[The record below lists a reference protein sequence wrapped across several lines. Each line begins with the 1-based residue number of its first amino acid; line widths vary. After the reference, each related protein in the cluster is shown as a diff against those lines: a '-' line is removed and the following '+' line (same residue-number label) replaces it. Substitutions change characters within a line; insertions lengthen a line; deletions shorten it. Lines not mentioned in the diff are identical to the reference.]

1 MTRVAI
7 AGAGGRMGKAL
18 VAAVSRTERLSLG
31 AAFGRHDNIDAALA
45 ASDVLVDFTVPSTV
59 EKHARACIE
68 GNKPWVIGTT
78 GFHDLHRQMIDAAAK
93 RVAVVQSY
101 NMSLGVNL
109 LAGMVRRA
117 AALLGDTF
125 DAEVLET
132 HHKYKLDAPSGT
144 AYMLARAVADGRG
157 VDAASHIDID
167 RSGARTPGRI
177 GMASLRGGAVVG
189 EHTVF
194 FIGESERLEFK
205 HVADDRNVFA
215 DGALY
220 AARRIMHLPPGL
232 YDMVEVLGLQ

>member
-1 MTRVAI
+1 MIRVAV

-18 VAAVSRTERLSLG
+18 VAAVTRTDRLSLG
-31 AAFGRHDNIDAALA
+31 AAFGRNDDIDAALA
-45 ASDVLVDFTVPSTV
+45 AADVLIDFTVPSTL
-59 EKHARACIE
+59 EKHARACID
-68 GNKPWVIGTT
+68 GNKPWVLGTT
-78 GFHDLHRQMIDAAAK
+78 GFNDLHRKMIDAAAK
-93 RVAVVQSY
+93 RVPVVQSY

-117 AALLGDTF
+117 AALLDADF
-125 DAEVLET
+125 DAEVLEI
-132 HHKYKLDAPSGT
+132 HHKHKIDAPSGT
-144 AYMLARAVADGRG
+144 AYMLARAIADGRG
-157 VDAASHIDID
+157 VDAATHIDVD
-167 RSGARTPGRI
+167 RSGARKAGRI

-189 EHTVF
+189 EHSVF
-194 FIGESERLEFK
+194 FIGEAERLEFK